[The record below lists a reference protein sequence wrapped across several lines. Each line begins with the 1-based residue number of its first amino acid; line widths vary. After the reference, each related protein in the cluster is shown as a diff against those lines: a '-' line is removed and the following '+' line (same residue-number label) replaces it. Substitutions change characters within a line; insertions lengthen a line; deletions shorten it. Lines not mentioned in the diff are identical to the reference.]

1 MSYLVMNDITKDF
14 PGVRA
19 LDNVT
24 IELERGEIL
33 GLVGENGAGKSTL
46 MKILTGL
53 LVDYRGDIIID
64 GAKKLFSSPIESIR
78 TGISYI
84 PQELNL
90 IPKMRVYEN
99 ILLGQEISDAGFIIN
114 YKKMFKVS
122 ETILNNIGVEINVN
136 DFVENLGT
144 GSQQLVEIARALS
157 IKSKIIIMDEPTSA
171 LTSQEIEKLFDVIS
185 NLAKN
190 GTSTI
195 YISHKL
201 EEVLTIANRI
211 AVLKDGKLV
220 GRGDVKEFDKNKLIS
235 MMVGHDVSQE
245 FRQSTSKYQDVI
257 LEVKNLHYK
266 DKVKDISFSVKA
278 GEVLGIAGLM
288 GSGRTE
294 LLKSIFGIL
303 RLEKGEII
311 ISNKKT
317 DIKNPLDAIKNGMG
331 LVPEDRK
338 KEGLILKLNVADN
351 IVLSILN
358 KVSKFGIILNRLQNK
373 YIKEYIQYLNIKVAS
388 SQMLALNLSG
398 GNQQKT
404 VIAKWLATSP
414 KLLLLDEATHG
425 IDVGA
430 KDEIYNLIR
439 SFSEKGIAIIM
450 VSSELAEL
458 IGLCDRIIVIRDGAM
473 MGVLSHEEANEEKI
487 MKLAMGG

>member
-1 MSYLVMNDITKDF
+1 MSYLLMENIVKDF

-19 LDNVT
+19 LDDVT
-24 IELERGEIL
+24 IELEKGEIL

-53 LVDYRGDIIID
+53 LIDYKGAIIID
-64 GAKKLFSSPIESIR
+64 GEKKQFSSPIESIQ

-99 ILLGQEISDAGFIIN
+99 IMLGQELSDAGFILS
-114 YKKMFKVS
+114 YKKMAKAS
-122 ETILNNIGVEINVN
+122 EEILKDIGIEINVN

-144 GSQQLVEIARALS
+144 GSQQLIEIARALS

-171 LTSQEIEKLFDVIS
+171 LAGQEIDKLFEVIS
-185 NLAKN
+185 KLAKQ
-190 GTSTI
+190 GKSII

-201 EEVLTIANRI
+201 DEVLTIANKI
-211 AVLKDGKLV
+211 AVLKDGRLV
-220 GRGDVKEFDKNKLIS
+220 GKGAVKEFDKSKLIS
-235 MMVGHDVSQE
+235 LMVGHDVSQE
-245 FRQSTSKYQDVI
+245 FRQKTSKFQDMV
-257 LEVKNLHYK
+257 LEVKGLTYK
-266 DKVKDISFSVKA
+266 EKVKDISLSVRA
-278 GEVLGIAGLM
+278 GEVLGVAGLM

-303 RLEKGEII
+303 RLESGEII

-317 DIKNPLDAIKNGMG
+317 EIKNPIDAIRNGIG

-351 IVLSILN
+351 IVLTILN
-358 KVSKFGIILNRLQNK
+358 KVSKLGIVINRLQNK
-373 YIKEYIQYLNIKVAS
+373 YIKDYVQYLNIKVAS

-439 SFSEKGIAIIM
+439 NFSENGIAIIM
-450 VSSELAEL
+450 VSSELPEL
-458 IGLCDRIIVIRDGAM
+458 IGLCDNIIILREGAVA
-473 MGVLSHEEANEEKI
+473 GFLKHEEASEEQI

>member
-1 MSYLVMNDITKDF
+1 MSYLVMNNITKDF

-114 YKKMFKVS
+114 YKKMSKVS
-122 ETILNNIGVEINVN
+122 EKILNNIGVEINVN

-190 GTSTI
+190 GTSII

-201 EEVLTIANRI
+201 EEVLTIANMI

-220 GRGDVKEFDKNKLIS
+220 GRGDVK
-235 MMVGHDVSQE
+235 
-245 FRQSTSKYQDVI
+245 
-257 LEVKNLHYK
+257 
-266 DKVKDISFSVKA
+266 
-278 GEVLGIAGLM
+278 
-288 GSGRTE
+288 
-294 LLKSIFGIL
+294 
-303 RLEKGEII
+303 
-311 ISNKKT
+311 
-317 DIKNPLDAIKNGMG
+317 
-331 LVPEDRK
+331 
-338 KEGLILKLNVADN
+338 
-351 IVLSILN
+351 
-358 KVSKFGIILNRLQNK
+358 
-373 YIKEYIQYLNIKVAS
+373 
-388 SQMLALNLSG
+388 
-398 GNQQKT
+398 
-404 VIAKWLATSP
+404 
-414 KLLLLDEATHG
+414 
-425 IDVGA
+425 
-430 KDEIYNLIR
+430 
-439 SFSEKGIAIIM
+439 
-450 VSSELAEL
+450 
-458 IGLCDRIIVIRDGAM
+458 
-473 MGVLSHEEANEEKI
+473 
-487 MKLAMGG
+487 